1 MFSKD
6 LLAHYRIS
14 IQKIF
19 HFKLYCSYIYYIA
32 HLPICRF
39 ISKFRKFRTM
49 ANDSAVEYIELSDN
63 IKRVNKFIGI
73 SIVVIGTFGNTL
85 THGSNNKS
93 TVSKVVRHCVHK
105 LNDCSTSICR
115 CYCSMDVAVQVLAV

>member
-1 MFSKD
+1 
-6 LLAHYRIS
+6 
-14 IQKIF
+14 
-19 HFKLYCSYIYYIA
+19 
-32 HLPICRF
+32 
-39 ISKFRKFRTM
+39 M

-73 SIVVIGTFGNTL
+73 SIVVIGTFGNSL

-93 TVSKVVRHCVHK
+93 TVSKVVLHCEHK
-105 LNDCSTSICR
+105 LNDCRTSICR